1 MPHARAVSPCSPLS
15 YTVPLSRPVPRL
27 VPSYRVGGAFL
38 FRNFLSHRLS
48 SRLVPRVVG
57 RGVMSSR
64 LVPRLVLL
72 SDGRG
77 VFRLPGP
84 ISSCP
89 CGGGVFYLYASPS
102 SSRPPSRLIRVAGR
116 LVSCRLVSSHQMR
129 ASKQAAGVVLVASAA
144 SSHGQASRQR
154 GVMSSPG
161 HRWRGGGGGR
171 RSARVCPHCSVV
183 GPGSRHHTGKQ
194 ASSGERDG
202 LVAWGILPPAGRFS
216 VLTHRGDDTG
226 GVPRHP
232 HGGLTPSVPHQTSI
246 PHIEKKTRVSKQAET

>member
-161 HRWRGGGGGR
+161 HRWRGGG
-171 RSARVCPHCSVV
+171 VL
-183 GPGSRHHTGKQ
+183 
-194 ASSGERDG
+194 
-202 LVAWGILPPAGRFS
+202 LVFVLIVPSS
-216 VLTHRGDDTG
+216 VL
-226 GVPRHP
+226 V
-232 HGGLTPSVPHQTSI
+232 LVI
-246 PHIEKKTRVSKQAET
+246 TRASKQAAGNGTASWRGGYCPPQVVSLFSRTEAMIPGACLVILTAASLRPCLIKHPSLTSKRKPG

>member
-89 CGGGVFYLYASPS
+89 CGGGCFLSLRLPVVVS
-102 SSRPPSRLIRVAGR
+102 SA
-116 LVSCRLVSSHQMR
+116 VSSHSCRRASRLVPPRVVSSDEGKQAGGGCRPRGIGGVITRASKQAAWRDVVPGASVAGGGVLLVFVLIVPSSVLVLVITR
-129 ASKQAAGVVLVASAA
+129 ASKQAAGNGTAS
-144 SSHGQASRQR
+144 
-154 GVMSSPG
+154 
-161 HRWRGGGGGR
+161 WRGGY
-171 RSARVCPHCSVV
+171 CPPQVV
-183 GPGSRHHTGKQ
+183 SLFSRTEAMIPGACLVILTA
-194 ASSGERDG
+194 ASLRPCLIKHPS
-202 LVAWGILPPAGRFS
+202 
-216 VLTHRGDDTG
+216 LT
-226 GVPRHP
+226 
-232 HGGLTPSVPHQTSI
+232 
-246 PHIEKKTRVSKQAET
+246 SKRKPG

>member
-144 SSHGQASRQR
+144 SSHGQASKQR
-154 GVMSSPG
+154 GTGRP
-161 HRWRGGGGGR
+161 RGVGDIAPR
-171 RSARVCPHCSVV
+171 RSFLCSHAQ
-183 GPGSRHHTGKQ
+183 R
-194 ASSGERDG
+194 R
-202 LVAWGILPPAGRFS
+202 
-216 VLTHRGDDTG
+216 
-226 GVPRHP
+226 
-232 HGGLTPSVPHQTSI
+232 
-246 PHIEKKTRVSKQAET
+246 